1 MKLHY
6 KGSYNSDP
14 DTLPQ
19 REHLPGAVQF
29 KEPEDIKKLG
39 MIVNGVGLILMVL
52 LAIPAIIR
60 CAPYSGKSIGQ
71 FMVGAMLSLFI
82 ILPHE
87 LLHAICFKEDVYLY
101 TKFSSGLVFVVGTE
115 TMSKGRY
122 ILMCLLPNIILGMIP
137 YLIGMLYPHIL
148 FLTVLGVVGIVSGA
162 GDYLNVYYAI
172 TQMPKHARTYLNGF
186 HSYWYLP

>member
-19 REHLPGAVQF
+19 REHLSGAVQF
-29 KEPEDIKKLG
+29 REPEDIKKLG

-60 CAPYSGKSIGQ
+60 CAPYSGESTGQ

-87 LLHAICFKEDVYLY
+87 LLHAICFREDVYLY

-148 FLTVLGVVGIVSGA
+148 FLTVLGVVAIVSGA